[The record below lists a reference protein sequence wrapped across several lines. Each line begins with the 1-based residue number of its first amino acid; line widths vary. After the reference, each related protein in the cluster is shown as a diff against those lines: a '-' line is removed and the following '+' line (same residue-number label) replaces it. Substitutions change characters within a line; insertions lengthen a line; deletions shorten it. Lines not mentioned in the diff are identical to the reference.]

1 MYFFILKKYYQVI
14 VRSENAHISILVQLV
29 LLFSFIYFSFFI
41 RNASFFLLS
50 LLSFS
55 MISDSI
61 KIKLGQNIDLANTIV
76 LPYSKKVLFFSFLF
90 RSIFSEK
97 LILLFSYIL
106 IMSLAHQLHPK
117 IIIFLI
123 LEYLIYCLI
132 IINIEILSRRKG
144 YVSVVFKNLSPL
156 SILLVLPYFSNIIN
170 TTPNE
175 YISILET
182 FIIGLSLLHYILFI
196 CLLVFSS
203 ILSFLFFKRIF
214 FKFPFYDSNIINNY
228 NKNYWY

>member
-117 IIIFLI
+117 IIIFG
-123 LEYLIYCLI
+123 C
-132 IINIEILSRRKG
+132 N
-144 YVSVVFKNLSPL
+144 
-156 SILLVLPYFSNIIN
+156 
-170 TTPNE
+170 
-175 YISILET
+175 
-182 FIIGLSLLHYILFI
+182 
-196 CLLVFSS
+196 
-203 ILSFLFFKRIF
+203 
-214 FKFPFYDSNIINNY
+214 
-228 NKNYWY
+228 